1 MSAPPSGVSAAVPVG
16 ETDAAAA
23 SRVRIGYA
31 WYVVGVLVLAQTF
44 SFLDRMIMGLLV
56 GPIRESFQ
64 ISDTQYS
71 LLAGLA
77 FTLFYAVMGLPLARI
92 ADARSRR
99 NLIAVGIAVWSAMTA
114 VCGLARGFWTLFA
127 ARVGVGVGEA
137 TLGPAAFSMITDYF
151 PKHLLA
157 RALSVYMMGVTFGSG
172 LAYML
177 GGSVVAYVQE
187 AGNVHLPVLGELEGW
202 QLTFFIVGLPG
213 MLVAALMMAT
223 VREPRRRGT
232 GAGAAG
238 AIPLPEA
245 VRYVWDRRRAYGA
258 HILGIS
264 IFIMVVYALNLW
276 GPTYFIRTFGYT
288 PPEAGWTFGLVM
300 IVAGTAGLLLAGIL
314 ADAWL
319 RRGVQDAYIRTI
331 ALSMLAMWPCVVV
344 VGFVQSDVQAI
355 LALSLAVFF
364 SAFQGGIAVG
374 ALQLMTPNRLRGQ
387 VAALYFLVAN
397 LLGLGLGPTVVAA
410 ATDYVFGYD
419 AAIGLS
425 IALCGG
431 VLCPLG
437 AFILWRGLPG
447 IRALLVTQ
455 LAAMSDPPELDASG
469 VR

>member
-1 MSAPPSGVSAAVPVG
+1 
-16 ETDAAAA
+16 
-23 SRVRIGYA
+23 
-31 WYVVGVLVLAQTF
+31 VVGVLVLAQTF

>member
-1 MSAPPSGVSAAVPVG
+1 MRQPIHMADTAGL
-16 ETDAAAA
+16 
-23 SRVRIGYA
+23 GYA

-77 FTLFYAVMGLPLARI
+77 FTLFYAVMGLPLARV
-92 ADARSRR
+92 ADSGSRR
-99 NLIAVGIAVWSAMTA
+99 NLIVVGITVWSVMTA
-114 VCGLARGFWTLFA
+114 VCGLAKGFWTLFM
-127 ARVGVGVGEA
+127 ARIGVGVGEA
-137 TLGPAAFSMITDYF
+137 TLGPSAFSMITDYF
-151 PKHLLA
+151 PRHVLA
-157 RALSVYMMGVTFGSG
+157 RALSVYMMGVTIGSG

-177 GGSVVAYVQE
+177 GGAVIGYVAHIDDVRVPLVG
-187 AGNVHLPVLGELEGW
+187 ALEGW

-213 MLVAALMMAT
+213 LAVAGLLAAT
-223 VREPRRRGT
+223 VREPPRR
-232 GAGAAG
+232 GAGADTAV
-238 AIPLPEA
+238 PLGDA
-245 VRYVWDRRRAYGA
+245 VRYVWDRRSAYGA

-288 PPEAGWTFGLVM
+288 SAQAGWTFGLVM
-300 IVAGTAGLLLAGIL
+300 IVAGTAGLLLAGVI

-331 ALSMLAMWPCVVV
+331 GISMIAMWPCVVSV
-344 VGFVQSDVQAI
+344 AFVRNDAQAI
-355 LALSLAVFF
+355 AVLSMAVFF
-364 SAFQGGIAVG
+364 SAFQGGIAAG

-397 LLGLGLGPTVVAA
+397 LLGLGAGPTVLAIT
-410 ATDYVFGYD
+410 TDYVFASD
-419 AAIGLS
+419 AAIGKS

-431 VLCPLG
+431 ILCPIG
-437 AFILWRGLPG
+437 AIILWSGLPR
-447 IRALLVTQ
+447 IRALLTAQ
-455 LAAMSDPPELDASG
+455 MAATTHEHNSNAVPASFQAE
-469 VR
+469 